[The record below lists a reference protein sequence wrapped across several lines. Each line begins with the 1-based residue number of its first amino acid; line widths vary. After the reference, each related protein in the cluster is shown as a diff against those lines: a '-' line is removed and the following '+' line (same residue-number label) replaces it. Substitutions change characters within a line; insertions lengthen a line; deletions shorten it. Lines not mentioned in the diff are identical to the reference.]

1 MNSYSIKILANWLNT
16 EASISRPLQINISD
30 LIFDSRKINSPETSL
45 FFALVTSRNDG
56 HRFIE
61 TLIKQGV
68 VNFVVQHEIE
78 KNLIGKAN
86 FIRVENT
93 QKALQEIAGKHR
105 EAFTYPV
112 VAITGSNG
120 KTIVKEWANEALR
133 NTLNIVRSPKSFNS
147 QIGVPLSVWQMKTE
161 HEMALFEAG
170 ISAPGEMIA
179 LAQIIHPDIGI
190 FTNIGNAHAENF
202 KNQEEHISEKL
213 ILFENCKALIC
224 CADHTEIVLAA
235 QKLGIPCVLW
245 GKNQNAQLN
254 IVSENCVANQTHI
267 TLNWKD
273 EHFEL
278 IIPFINAASVE
289 NALHV
294 TMLLLYLGHSPDFIC
309 KQIRQLHS
317 IEMRLEFRNGINGCT
332 IINDAWSAD
341 IESLKIALDAMQQIQ
356 QHTNRTLILSDIL
369 ESGKPNE
376 VLYKEVADLIKRKGV
391 TRFIGVGEQLL
402 HAAHFFEIDKQF
414 FPSTESL
421 IQHLPSLA
429 FKNECILL
437 KGARIFGFERIASAL
452 QKKTHETVLE
462 IQLSAMVHNLNFY
475 RSKLNPGVKTM
486 AMVKAFSYGSG
497 SYEVANMLQF
507 NGVDYLAVAY
517 ADEGIELRQAGISLP
532 ILVLSPEVDSF
543 SAMIENRLE
552 PEIYSFRMLEL
563 FSAAAMARNG
573 FDGQALRIHIK
584 FDTGMHRL
592 GFEEAD
598 IPQLIDQLQATPH
611 LETIAVFSHLAASGD
626 SEHAAFTQEQISR
639 FERYSKALELGLGK
653 TLIKHLLNSSGIS
666 HYQEAQYDMVR
677 LGIGLYG
684 IGEIENQN
692 FLLPVSTLLTSI
704 SQIRE
709 LNAGET
715 VGYSRKG
722 ILNKPSRIATLPI
735 GYADGFLRKLGN
747 GNAKLRVHG
756 IEAPTIGG
764 ICMDMCM
771 IDVTNIPSAKEGD
784 QVVIFENAQDIRA
797 LAKWLDSIPY
807 EVLTGISERVKRIY
821 FQE

>member
-1 MNSYSIKILANWLNT
+1 MNSYSINILANWLST
-16 EASISRPLQINISD
+16 EASISRPLQTNISD

-61 TLIKQGV
+61 PLIKQGV
-68 VNFVVQHEIE
+68 VNFVVQHEIDE
-78 KNLIGKAN
+78 NIISKAN
-86 FIRVENT
+86 FIQVENT
-93 QKALQEIAGKHR
+93 QIALQEIARKHR
-105 EAFTYPV
+105 ESFTYPV

-120 KTIVKEWANEALR
+120 KTIVKEWAHEALR
-133 NTLNIVRSPKSFNS
+133 NSLNIVRSPKSFNS
-147 QIGVPLSVWQMKTE
+147 QIGVPLSVWQMNIE
-161 HEMALFEAG
+161 HECALFEAG
-170 ISAPGEMIA
+170 ISAPGEMNA
-179 LAQIIHPDIGI
+179 LAQIIRPDIGI

-202 KNQEEHISEKL
+202 KNKEEHIFEKL
-213 ILFENCKALIC
+213 RLFENCKALIC
-224 CADHTEIVLAA
+224 CSEHTEIVIAA

-245 GKNQNAQLN
+245 GKNPKAQLH
-254 IVSENCVANQTHI
+254 IVSENCVSNQTHV

-278 IIPFINAASVE
+278 IIPFTDAASVE

-294 TMLLLYLGHSPDFIC
+294 TMLLLYLGHSPNFIC
-309 KQIRQLHS
+309 NQIRQLHP
-317 IEMRLEFRNGINGCT
+317 IEMRLEYRKGIHGCT

-369 ESGKPNE
+369 ETGKPNE

-391 TRFIGVGEQLL
+391 TRLIGVGEQLL
-402 HAAHFFEIDKQF
+402 QVAHYFDIDKQF

-452 QKKTHETVLE
+452 QNKSHETVLE

-475 RSKLNPGVKTM
+475 RSKLKSGVKTM

-497 SYEVANMLQF
+497 SFEVANMLQF

-563 FSAAAMARNG
+563 FSAAAIARNG
-573 FDGQALRIHIK
+573 FDGQPIRIHIK

-598 IPQLIDQLQATPH
+598 IPQLINQLRATQQ

-639 FERYSKALELGLGK
+639 FERYSKALELGLDK
-653 TLIKHLLNSSGIS
+653 TLIKHLLNSSGIA
-666 HYQEAQYDMVR
+666 HYHEAQYDMVR

-684 IGEIENQN
+684 IGESENQD

-709 LNAGET
+709 LSAGET

-722 ILNKPSRIATLPI
+722 IINKPSRIATLPI

-784 QVVIFENAQDIRA
+784 QVVIFENVQDIHNM
-797 LAKWLDSIPY
+797 AKWLDTIPY
-807 EVLTGISERVKRIY
+807 EVLTGISERVKRVY